1 MGLHC
6 GEFGGFGGPSD
17 NNRSQVRLLND
28 FFRIFDQFGMHH
40 HYYTGRGIYQR
51 QLDGSLRAS
60 NVVRTYRQYTQR
72 KALNLYYEPWPKATK
87 P

>member
-1 MGLHC
+1 
-6 GEFGGFGGPSD
+6 
-17 NNRSQVRLLND
+17 
-28 FFRIFDQFGMHH
+28 MHH

-60 NVVRTYRQYTQR
+60 NVVRTYRQYTQG
-72 KALNLYYEPWPKATK
+72 KDLNLYYEPRPKAAR